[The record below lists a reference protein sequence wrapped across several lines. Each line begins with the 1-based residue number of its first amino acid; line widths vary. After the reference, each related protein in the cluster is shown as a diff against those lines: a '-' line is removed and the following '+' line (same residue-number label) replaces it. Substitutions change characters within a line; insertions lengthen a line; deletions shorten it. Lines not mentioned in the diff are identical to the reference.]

1 MAVGYDFILA
11 TSPVIL
17 LWSAKISRYDKALL
31 CGLLALGGLVELVLS
46 IIVGCLPTLRPLFN
60 KKKIDQRLPYRRQKV
75 IHAMTDWGENRIK
88 KTVSIDVCNSEVE
101 PEKSP
106 CEAQSVEEV

>member
-31 CGLLALGGLVELVLS
+31 CGLLALGGL
-46 IIVGCLPTLRPLFN
+46 
-60 KKKIDQRLPYRRQKV
+60 
-75 IHAMTDWGENRIK
+75 
-88 KTVSIDVCNSEVE
+88 
-101 PEKSP
+101 
-106 CEAQSVEEV
+106 